1 MEKIKLIEA
10 RKNKGYSQE
19 YMAIQLGLDESTYC
33 RRERGQIK
41 ITPEEWKKL
50 CVILGVSIEEIYE
63 GDENQMFFYNENSP
77 GNCQG
82 NNNSTINYN
91 VPQFVLE
98 SMQKLI
104 NKLEEENKHLKDLL
118 KQGKK

>member
-1 MEKIKLIEA
+1 MEKTKLIEA

-19 YMAIQLGLDESTYC
+19 YMAVQLGLDESTYC

-63 GDENQMFFYNENSP
+63 GDENQVFIYQENSS
-77 GNCQG
+77 GICQG
-82 NNNSTINYN
+82 NNNTTTYST

-104 NKLEEENKHLKDLL
+104 TKLEEENKHLKDMLR
-118 KQGKK
+118 QGKK